1 MNSTMFEYVKAKEL
15 GQREIDVDEIRR
27 RSKRWRLTDCD
38 EEALESMRHALIE
51 EMEEVEGRLVDTD
64 RRFMHY
70 VQEGRPLDTQRT
82 LQVIDRFSVQWERLN
97 AHLKAVNEALLE
109 RSLRNRL
116 IRRLG
121 SERNVNLLDGAI
133 FSLIVVAL
141 GLLLVEL
148 LFPLPKET
156 ISLIT
161 TVDTIICFFLI
172 GDWVL
177 RMSLSEDKGWYFRR
191 YWIDLI
197 SSIPVLEALRIGR
210 LVRITRFARL
220 FRLLR
225 LGRALRVLLFAFRG
239 IDKLFQTFQMNLLKR
254 SVLIASVLLLFGAL
268 SISSLEKEERSL
280 QEVEESLWWSF
291 TTVVTGGFADLYNPS
306 TTTGRIVTG
315 GLVLLGFAVTGIF
328 TASLTSV
335 LVEDDSSRIEHSQRN
350 LKAQLDSVEK
360 NLRLLSTDTNRAL
373 IVMETVA
380 QPLANQASRQ
390 GVAQVLA
397 ETMVQEFECIQASVH
412 LLDPDTRQLLRLALE
427 GPTQEE
433 AAPARCG
440 LDTDLI
446 GRVAAGLL
454 EVPDITQI
462 DLEPVTEMCVTVK
475 GTVMACP
482 MVAGQKVI
490 GVLRVILPE
499 DMARYYLY
507 NRVPMT
513 LAHHAALAIHAADLA
528 DSHDS
533 VTEL

>member
-1 MNSTMFEYVKAKEL
+1 MNNTMLEYVKAKEL
-15 GQREIDVDEIRR
+15 GQHEIEVDEIRR

-38 EEALESMRHALIE
+38 EEALTNMRHALIE
-51 EMEEVEGRLVDTD
+51 EMEDVESRLVDTD
-64 RRFMHY
+64 KRFRYY
-70 VQEGRPLDTQRT
+70 VEEGRPLDSQRT
-82 LQVIDRFSVQWERLN
+82 LQVIERLSIQWERLN
-97 AHLKAVNEALLE
+97 EHLQGVNEALQE
-109 RSLRNRL
+109 RSLRDRL
-116 IRRLG
+116 IQRLG
-121 SERNVNLLDGAI
+121 SARNVNLLDGAI

-141 GLLLVEL
+141 GLLMVEL
-148 LFPLPKET
+148 LFPLPSET
-156 ISLIT
+156 IHLIT

-172 GDWVL
+172 GDFVL

-197 SSIPVLEALRIGR
+197 SSIPVLEALRVGR
-210 LVRITRFARL
+210 LVRVTRFARL

-239 IDKLFQTFQMNLLKR
+239 IDKLFKTFQMNLLKR
-254 SVLIASVLLLFGAL
+254 SVLIASVLLIFGAL
-268 SISSLEKEERSL
+268 SISSLERQERSL

-335 LVEDDSSRIEHSQRN
+335 LVEDDSSRIEHSQRS
-350 LKAQLDSVEK
+350 LKTQLDKVAR
-360 NLRLLSTDTNRAL
+360 NLELLSSDTNRAL

-380 QPLANQASRQ
+380 QPLSNQTSRQ

-397 ETMVQEFECIQASVH
+397 ETMVREFACMQASVH
-412 LLDPDTRQLLRLALE
+412 LLDHDTQELFRLALA
-427 GPTQEE
+427 GPIEEE
-433 AAPARCG
+433 APPARCG

-454 EVPDITQI
+454 QVPDMTQI

-475 GTVMACP
+475 GTAMACP
-482 MVAGQKVI
+482 MVAGQKVM
-490 GVLRVILPE
+490 GVLHVILPE
-499 DMARYYLY
+499 DKARYYLY

-513 LAHHAALAIHAADLA
+513 LAHHAALAFHAADLA
-528 DSHDS
+528 GSYDA
-533 VTEL
+533 